1 MQTSCDCSISG
12 YSESSVRT
20 SPPPVYW
27 IWSKTYRPRTL
38 RQFRCNG
45 FCKRKFPMSS
55 TVANYISNIPTT
67 DPAYA
72 IGQQV
77 QTAITEAGSTAN
89 VAAANRARQDLPS
102 LMQQLLNALMERH
115 KLPPATLL

>member
-1 MQTSCDCSISG
+1 
-12 YSESSVRT
+12 
-20 SPPPVYW
+20 
-27 IWSKTYRPRTL
+27 
-38 RQFRCNG
+38 
-45 FCKRKFPMSS
+45 MSS

-102 LMQQLLNALMERH
+102 LMQQLLNALIERH
-115 KLPPATLL
+115 KLPPATLLAIAVALAPTGGHVLADCGVAGSVTISGGALTVTPGAY